1 MKLFINN
8 NYEYIKNLRLSGSSG
23 QDQEENIDKQINAES
38 FFSMDLK
45 DPANKKKRKK
55 KEGEGISFL
64 YNFLEGVNSAVKY
77 DMTMNDFFK
86 D

>member
-1 MKLFINN
+1 VKLFINN